1 MVRKPAVHLLKQKQI
16 DMTPIIVKKGW
27 VMYEV
32 PNQMETTYC
41 LYKLQKC
48 GCADSVAFYAE
59 ADEQDAI
66 DMFKKHIPLLPK
78 VKNINMAGLLIKN
91 KLKHIS

>member
-1 MVRKPAVHLLKQKQI
+1 
-16 DMTPIIVKKGW
+16 MTPIIVKKGW

-48 GCADSVAFYAE
+48 GCADSVALYVE
-59 ADEQDAI
+59 ADEEDAI

-78 VKNINMAGLLIKN
+78 GKNINMGSLLIKKKQN
-91 KLKHIS
+91 SYV

>member
-1 MVRKPAVHLLKQKQI
+1 MK
-16 DMTPIIVKKGW
+16 PIIVKKGW

-48 GCADSVAFYAE
+48 GCADSVALYVE
-59 ADEQDAI
+59 ADKIDAI
-66 DMFKKHIPLLPK
+66 DIFNKHIPLLPK
-78 VKNINMAGLLIKN
+78 GKNINMNGLLIKN
-91 KLKHIS
+91 KIKLSPKHID

>member
-1 MVRKPAVHLLKQKQI
+1 MK
-16 DMTPIIVKKGW
+16 PIIVKKGW

-48 GCADSVAFYAE
+48 GCADSVALYVE

-66 DMFKKHIPLLPK
+66 DIFNKHIPLLPK
-78 VKNINMAGLLIKN
+78 GKNINMNGILIRN
-91 KLKHIS
+91 KINLVGNK

>member
-1 MVRKPAVHLLKQKQI
+1 MK
-16 DMTPIIVKKGW
+16 PIIVKKGW

-48 GCADSVAFYAE
+48 GCADSIALYVQ

-66 DMFKKHIPLLPK
+66 NIFNKHIPLLPK
-78 VKNINMAGLLIKN
+78 GNNINMDNILITN
-91 KLKHIS
+91 K